1 MITVLIFALVS
12 LLSSQKNNHL
22 YVFKM
27 ENSRHTL
34 QFFPIILVLVP
45 IPCSHSQNTKHME
58 HTNRPCEPNCG
69 YLPLCLDTNAGNDTF
84 FQNSWIPVPF
94 NVHYQQ
100 NTVELQHFLPM
111 FRYSVQNS

>member
-1 MITVLIFALVS
+1 MFYTNPFYGGHTFEIGVLFASDKALPIYHSVAQIRFS
-12 LLSSQKNNHL
+12 LGIKKSLSG
-22 YVFKM
+22 
-27 ENSRHTL
+27 
-34 QFFPIILVLVP
+34 
-45 IPCSHSQNTKHME
+45 
-58 HTNRPCEPNCG
+58 EPNCE

-84 FQNSWIPVPF
+84 FQNSWILVPF